1 MPTNTSPIQLD
12 EFPEKWSARAANR
25 VLESAISRMSDAS
38 ASAAET
44 TSSRPSATREE
55 SNQDKCCTMLYA
67 FGPWFGRGGH

>member
-38 ASAAET
+38 ASPAAAAFSKPSVERVE
-44 TSSRPSATREE
+44 SS
-55 SNQDKCCTMLYA
+55 QDKCCTMLYA